1 MSNIFLANHDKLKNV
16 LQAKE
21 EEVKKFKKRIQA
33 ILEEHKS
40 ARKEIKNMQKM
51 TNSKVTEF
59 K

>member
-33 ILEEHKS
+33 ILDEHKS